1 MKVTTGELLE
11 EAADLV
17 EQIKDEVNPEGG
29 HDMDSF
35 DSLIAR
41 ITIIKEVIVTAKHVE
56 YKL

>member
-17 EQIKDEVNPEGG
+17 EQIKPEVNPEGG
-29 HDMDSF
+29 HDMDTF

-41 ITIIKEVIVTAKHVE
+41 MRIITQLLVTAKHVE

>member
-1 MKVTTGELLE
+1 VKVTTAELLE

-17 EQIKDEVNPEGG
+17 EQIKEEVNPDGG
-29 HDMDSF
+29 HDMDTF

-41 ITIIKEVIVTAKHVE
+41 MRIITQVIVTAKHVE